1 MKFECLQRGVALV
14 LVMWLVAALTI
25 TVGAI
30 VSVTRGETE
39 LMATR
44 LSEAR
49 VHAVGRGVA
58 RLVMLDR
65 ASQLEQQ
72 SAFAD
77 QNSAVTVFRQT
88 YFVDGLSVD
97 AAVYPSA
104 GFISI
109 GEPDEEVW
117 STLLSG
123 LGGMNQ
129 QDAMML
135 APRIVDSGLSA
146 GGVGG
151 GAGNFSFAAIRARKQ
166 GGNLAGFA
174 EQLLGVEGMT
184 RDVYD
189 RVRSSVAPFPAS
201 GELDTS
207 ALAPELQESFGGN
220 AAVED
225 ALSSPTAES
234 QGGNFCVEILMGPLD
249 GSMFRQRVWVQ
260 SNGYTEDGSLQI
272 VRVERV
278 VRSHF
283 SLESQG

>member
-1 MKFECLQRGVALV
+1 MKPECYQKGVALV
-14 LVMWLVAALTI
+14 LVLWLVAALAV

-30 VSVTRGETE
+30 VSVARGETD

-49 VHAVGRGVA
+49 VHAVGRGIA

-65 ASQLEQQ
+65 ARDLEQQ
-72 SAFAD
+72 SLFGDESSVA
-77 QNSAVTVFRQT
+77 TVFRQT
-88 YFVDGLSVD
+88 YFVDGLSVN

-104 GFISI
+104 GFVSI

-117 STLLSG
+117 ETLLTG
-123 LGGMNQ
+123 VGGMDQ
-129 QDAMML
+129 QDAMIL

-146 GGVGG
+146 GAIGG
-151 GAGNFSFAAIRARKQ
+151 GASNFSFAAIRARRQ

-174 EQLLGVEGMT
+174 EQLLAVEGMT
-184 RDVYD
+184 RGVYD
-189 RVRSSVAPFPAS
+189 RIRSSVAPFPAE
-201 GELDTS
+201 GELDTA
-207 ALAPELQESFGGN
+207 ALAPELQDSFGGDV
-220 AAVED
+220 AVQD
-225 ALSSPTAES
+225 ALSFKADES
-234 QGGNFCVEILMGPLD
+234 QGGNFCVEIIMGPLD